1 MHFTLDVVMEKI
13 STWLTTGE
21 FDSAI
26 LSEDFQFFSPFYK
39 QKNKTLF
46 LEDFK
51 SKTFYKDSVLSN
63 IVKFEPVILFKSV
76 DENYFS
82 IILQYHT
89 KNGQSVWET
98 VLGKVDE
105 AGLLVELR
113 SIYDL
118 AATKDA
124 LQL

>member
-26 LSEDFQFFSPFYK
+26 LSEDFQFFSP
-39 QKNKTLF
+39 
-46 LEDFK
+46 
-51 SKTFYKDSVLSN
+51 FYKDSVLSN